1 VAQRD
6 QICIDPIIAEL
17 QKKGFVIPEQL
28 SSSPHTGQAYV
39 TNNWGITLAEVTLR
53 HRRSN
58 NSDKQE
64 QKTWRQLGPG
74 DRTSDPLSFSYET
87 GAGSSFDYWWVAF
100 ITNGGDTYTCKDNF
114 YCSVSSSDNGIV
126 QVSLNL
132 DSRSMKLTFSNSSSC
147 TVSLFKP

>member
-1 VAQRD
+1 MALRD
-6 QICIDPIIAEL
+6 QICIDPLLSEL
-17 QKKGFVIPEQL
+17 QKKGLIISEEV
-28 SSSPHTGQAYV
+28 SSSSHTGKAYV

-58 NSDKQE
+58 DSSKQE
-64 QKTWRQLGPG
+64 QKTWTQLGPG
-74 DRTSDPLSFSYET
+74 DRTTDPLSFSYDT

-114 YCSVSSSDNGIV
+114 YCSVSSSDDGTV
-126 QVSLNL
+126 EVTLNL

-147 TVSLFKP
+147 SVSLSKP